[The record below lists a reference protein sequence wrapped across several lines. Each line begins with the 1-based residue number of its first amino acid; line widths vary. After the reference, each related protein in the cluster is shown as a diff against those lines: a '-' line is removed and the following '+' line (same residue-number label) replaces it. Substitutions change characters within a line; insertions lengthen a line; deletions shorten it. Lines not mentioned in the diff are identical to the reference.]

1 MAALRLLLCATCL
14 YVSLLSASRTVF
26 QESPHAPPL
35 WIDGERTGCCADSD
49 GHFAR
54 CVYFTGLH
62 GGIETKVPQSC
73 AAGRSDVLK
82 LRPDGQLCGAADSAL
97 GGVTGRIAG
106 AVFHVEG
113 DSVIWCIA
121 IQLNVRYYL
130 LPSDKHIVDR
140 SQKGS

>member
-35 WIDGERTGCCADSD
+35 WIDGQRTGCCADSD

-62 GGIETKVPQSC
+62 RNTCDIETILKSRIRIREREYDPWRTTDGARQWITGSVASGVFQVESESLGP
-73 AAGRSDVLK
+73 AGV
-82 LRPDGQLCGAADSAL
+82 
-97 GGVTGRIAG
+97 
-106 AVFHVEG
+106 H
-113 DSVIWCIA
+113 
-121 IQLNVRYYL
+121 
-130 LPSDKHIVDR
+130 
-140 SQKGS
+140 